1 MPHLDRDG
9 DVFVVQLGG
18 DENRFHPD
26 FLTAVGELLD
36 EVAAA
41 PPPSA
46 LVTAATGKFFSN
58 GLDLEWVAAN
68 PGEVNDY
75 TARVHELL
83 ARVLTFP
90 RPTVAALQGHTFA
103 AGAMLALAHDW
114 RVMRADRG
122 YFCLPEADINIPFL
136 PGMSALIQ
144 AKLTPAAATE
154 AMLTARRYGG
164 EDAFAAGL
172 VTATAAEDDVLSAA
186 VALAGPLAGKDPTTL
201 GIIKQRMYADV
212 ARTLRDTEANR
223 FAT

>member
-9 DVFVVQLGG
+9 DVFVLDLGS

-26 FLTAVGELLD
+26 FLSAVTQLLD

-68 PGEVNDY
+68 PEQINAY
-75 TARVHELL
+75 AASVHELF

-114 RVMRADRG
+114 RVMRTDRG

-144 AKLTPAAATE
+144 AKLTPAAATD

-164 EDAFAAGL
+164 EDALAAGL
-172 VTATAAEDDVLSAA
+172 VTATAPEDEVLSAA
-186 VALAGPLAGKDPTTL
+186 VALAAPLATKDPATL
-201 GIIKQRMYADV
+201 GLIKQRMYADV
-212 ARTLRDTEANR
+212 VRTLHDADANQ
-223 FAT
+223 FAA